1 VPAPWYESYFT
12 ADYWSYADAE
22 YSAERTSAEI
32 SYLAQVL
39 DQHAPGRRVLDLA
52 CGVGRHAIGLAGLG
66 FELTGIDVSQYALD
80 RAARAAEAAG
90 VRVAWHQA
98 DVLTEASW
106 TDLLMP
112 PAGHAEAGHAQAGR
126 PGMDAVICVQAFGWG
141 SDTDQVRL
149 LRAIRRLLRPD
160 GLLVLDHSSILGIAR
175 IFSAHARAEI
185 GATSFTFNRHYDP
198 VSGRSAGQ
206 VLVDRPDGTRAVLPD
221 DIRMYT
227 PAEIRG
233 LLERAGFDVIRAD
246 ADFSGGAPVAIGTRY
261 VQFLATPAADVIP
274 AYAGHRGEVGE
285 AELDLRWAPD
295 EADFSR
301 PAVTAA
307 WAAVTADLVAVQG
320 AQGDRSPW
328 TTLPDL
334 ARRYDVT
341 DPYGGGRAAG
351 VLAAHLGWPA
361 GTGPVADRVSVGAG
375 VTGLLHGLAGLADG
389 GLVLLAPDGHPQLAE
404 ASAAVGGQVAVAPLT
419 DLATAKAAIAAIGPA
434 ITIIDRPS
442 FTGPCWSLPMIAELA
457 AVCSRAGSVL
467 VVDESYACYLAPG
480 DSAGP
485 LTDAVPG
492 LVVLR
497 GVSKG
502 FCCGGLR
509 IGFAISS
516 PDLAARV
523 RQVLPPLAGAALMLD
538 VALELLRPP
547 GSLNALRA
555 RIAEVKPVIQA
566 AVQRAGL
573 VEVPADPAVPWIAL
587 RLDAA
592 ARATLASCGLVV
604 KEIPELGGRGQPG
617 AGLARRSVP
626 LSEQPVATGLARR
639 SVPLSEQPV
648 ATGLARMSVPLSEER
663 VAAVTAALASAA
675 DLVARS

>member
-52 CGVGRHAIGLAGLG
+52 CGVGRHAIGLASLG
-66 FELTGIDVSQYALD
+66 FELTGIDGSQYALG
-80 RAARAAEAAG
+80 RAATAAEAAG

-98 DVLTEASW
+98 DVLAEARW

-112 PAGHAEAGHAQAGR
+112 EAGHAEAGHAEAGHAEAGHAEAGR
-126 PGMDAVICVQAFGWG
+126 PGVDAVICVQAFGWG
-141 SDTDQVRL
+141 SDADQVRL
-149 LRAIRRLLRPD
+149 LRAIRRLLVPG

-175 IFSAHARAEI
+175 IYSAHARAEI

-233 LLERAGFDVIRAD
+233 LLERAGFEVIRAD
-246 ADFSGGAPVAIGTRY
+246 ADFAGEAPVTIGTRY
-261 VQFLATPAADVIP
+261 VQFLARPAADVIP

-301 PAVTAA
+301 PAVAAA
-307 WAAVTADLVAVQG
+307 WATVAADLA
-320 AQGDRSPW
+320 A
-328 TTLPDL
+328 LPDL
-334 ARRYDVT
+334 ARRYEVT
-341 DPYGGGRAAG
+341 DPYGGERAAG
-351 VLAAHLGWPA
+351 VLAAHVGWPA
-361 GTGPVADRVSVGAG
+361 GTGPAASRVSVGAG

-404 ASAAVGGQVAVAPLT
+404 ASAAAGGQIAVAPLT
-419 DLATAKAAIAAIGPA
+419 DLAAAKAAIAGIGPA

-442 FTGPCWSLPMIAELA
+442 FTGPGWPLPMIAELA
-457 AVCSRAGSVL
+457 AACSRAGSVL

-492 LVVLR
+492 LIVLR

-523 RQVLPPLAGAALMLD
+523 RQVLPPLAGAPLMLD

-547 GSLNALRA
+547 GSLNPLRA

-566 AVQRAGL
+566 AVRRAGL

-604 KEIPELGGRGQPG
+604 KEIPELGGRGEPG
-617 AGLARRSVP
+617 AV
-626 LSEQPVATGLARR
+626 
-639 SVPLSEQPV
+639 
-648 ATGLARMSVPLSEER
+648 LARMSVPLSEQR
-663 VAAVTAALASAA
+663 VATATAALASAA
-675 DLVARS
+675 GLVAR